1 MLTNLHEIYPKV
13 VTIDDFPCGSGKTTK
28 MMQKLKP
35 NELYLIV
42 VPLRSEIERVL
53 NNISHLGFE
62 EPLAAMTSIG
72 TKQAALLKLIGE
84 RKSIV
89 TTHRLCSDIG
99 HLAGNG
105 YLRNY
110 NIIIDEVP
118 EVINP
123 VKSLSKRSVDEFYIS
138 QGYLEISREK

>member
-1 MLTNLHEIYPKV
+1 MLTNLHEIYPTI

-72 TKQAALLKLIGE
+72 TKRAALLKLIGE

-89 TTHRLCSDIG
+89 TTHRLYSDIG
-99 HLAGNG
+99 QWILKELQH
-105 YLRNY
+105 NY
-110 NIIIDEVP
+110 
-118 EVINP
+118 
-123 VKSLSKRSVDEFYIS
+123 
-138 QGYLEISREK
+138 